1 MAYTVRETNW
11 DDNIYETEI
20 WLADAQSGA
29 IRQLTNGRK
38 SSSAPAWAPD
48 GKTLAF
54 GSDREDKRQIYLID
68 LAGGEAQKLTSGEES
83 PGAFAWAPD
92 GKSIAFT
99 ASDPKPEDL
108 KEREK
113 KYAEFDVID
122 QDHRLS
128 HLFVVDVQSKAVRR
142 LTKGAFTV
150 GRFDWSPDSRQIA
163 FDHRINGDPANSGSA
178 DISVV
183 TVADAAVRK
192 LVTQDAPDANP
203 QWSPD
208 GSRIAFET
216 SMASQ
221 KFFYTNRRIAV
232 IPSAGGAITVLSDQ
246 FDEDPSIVR
255 WTPSGIFFA
264 ASARTWAYLYRLDP
278 STKTVSRLAPTDR
291 WIGSGFS
298 LSADAETV
306 AFVASDAA
314 TFPEIYVAP
323 VKTMAPRKLTPSAEQ
338 VASWPSPP
346 IEVVSWPSQDGDHD
360 RRHPAQAGR
369 LQGRE
374 ALPAARRHSRRPD
387 GDLARHAVQQR
398 GNLSHRSVGDKG
410 RARPRAELSRQRRL
424 WREVSLAQLQ
434 ESRRW

>member
-29 IRQLTNGRK
+29 TRQLTNGRK
-38 SSSAPAWAPD
+38 SSNAPAWAPD

-99 ASDPKPEDL
+99 SSDPRPEDL

-122 QDHRLS
+122 QDHRMS

-163 FDHRINGDPANSGSA
+163 FDHRINGDPANGGSA

-183 TVADAAVRK
+183 SVADAAVRK
-192 LVTQDAPDANP
+192 LVTQDAPDAQSAVVARWFAHRLRDVDGEP
-203 QWSPD
+203 EVLLHEPPD
-208 GSRIAFET
+208 CRHPVGRRSDHRAVGSVRRGSVDCALGAF
-216 SMASQ
+216 
-221 KFFYTNRRIAV
+221 RHLLCR
-232 IPSAGGAITVLSDQ
+232 
-246 FDEDPSIVR
+246 VR
-255 WTPSGIFFA
+255 AHVG
-264 ASARTWAYLYRLDP
+264 
-278 STKTVSRLAPTDR
+278 V
-291 WIGSGFS
+291 S
-298 LSADAETV
+298 LSPRSVDEG
-306 AFVASDAA
+306 S
-314 TFPEIYVAP
+314 VAP
-323 VKTMAPRKLTPSAEQ
+323 RA
-338 VASWPSPP
+338 
-346 IEVVSWPSQDGDHD
+346 
-360 RRHPAQAGR
+360 
-369 LQGRE
+369 
-374 ALPAARRHSRRPD
+374 
-387 GDLARHAVQQR
+387 
-398 GNLSHRSVGDKG
+398 HRSLDRIGFQPE
-410 RARPRAELSRQRRL
+410 R
-424 WREVSLAQLQ
+424 
-434 ESRRW
+434 